1 MTPEEI
7 SKFARLDIDP
17 DTITFQRGNVN
28 KLALYNCNTYF
39 SLNKTKENL
48 KKGNIDSSSIT
59 MPFHN
64 IRAITCTKY
73 GTVFHCR
80 TGQKCEQKRSK
91 EKAA

>member
-1 MTPEEI
+1 MPEEI

-48 KKGNIDSSSIT
+48 KKGNIES
-59 MPFHN
+59 FHYY
-64 IRAITCTKY
+64 AISQY
-73 GTVFHCR
+73 
-80 TGQKCEQKRSK
+80 
-91 EKAA
+91 

>member
-48 KKGNIDSSSIT
+48 KRAILTHHSIT

-73 GTVFHCR
+73 AVFHCR